1 MNDNT
6 ADRPADAQEQQQ
18 RYAVKR
24 PSQYSS
30 QTHLSLGVIAGLLL
44 VIPVAIFLRKG
55 YLSQQPAPVEQ
66 PLEPVVMSKSVPSLV
81 AARGLNFQDDQRPA
95 MLYSAFGD
103 RIGTEFDY
111 PLPGDKT
118 IRIPAAGFEE
128 RFLSDLNSD
137 EIPQEQLYILDR
149 LYFAPASVELGEA
162 SQAQIEATAA
172 ILQAFPALRIQLR
185 GHTDSSGDEERNLE
199 ISEQRAHAVMVAL
212 IKQGVLPVRIT
223 IQGMGSEEPV
233 ADNDTAEGRER
244 NRRIDLS
251 IVESFGTG
259 PSVIS
264 F

>member
-6 ADRPADAQEQQQ
+6 ADHSAAADEERQ

-55 YLSQQPAPVEQ
+55 YLSQQSAPEEQ
-66 PLEPVVMSKSVPSLV
+66 ALEPVVMSRSVPSLV
-81 AARGLNFQDDQRPA
+81 AAKSMNSDEQQQSV

-111 PLPGDKT
+111 PLPGNKS
-118 IRIPAAGFEE
+118 IRIPRAGFEE
-128 RFLSDLNSD
+128 RFLSDLNSE

-149 LYFAPASVELGEA
+149 LYFAPGSVELSDA

-185 GHTDSSGDEERNLE
+185 GHTDSSGDEDSNLE
-199 ISEQRAHAVMVAL
+199 LSEQRVHAVMVAL

-223 IQGMGSEEPV
+223 IQGMGSVEPV
-233 ADNDTAEGRER
+233 ADNDTAQGRER

-251 IVESFGTG
+251 IIDSFGTG